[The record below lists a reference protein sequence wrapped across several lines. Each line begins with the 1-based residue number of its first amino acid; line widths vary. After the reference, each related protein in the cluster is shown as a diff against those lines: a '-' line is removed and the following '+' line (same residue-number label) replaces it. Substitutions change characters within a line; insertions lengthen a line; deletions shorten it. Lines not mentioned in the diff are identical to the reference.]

1 MSDKKQ
7 NLDPDE
13 LLASKNFK
21 DIVNVIIFRLG
32 KFDDE
37 IKNDIRQ
44 ACALAVLKS
53 IEKYDPSKKNNFWLY
68 AMRLMTEYARN
79 ELNLHKNIIHI
90 PYNRINSGFKNYE
103 NVNYDYEPLTF
114 ENGSDIPIYV
124 AESDK
129 CIMLDLQNTIESLG
143 DPASDVVKM
152 RVGLKE
158 TKNGK
163 NDFASIG
170 DDINMP
176 MHKVRNLF
184 LDSKKKLAKYLKD
197 YLETNQ

>member
-21 DIVNVIIFRLG
+21 DIVKVIIFRLG

-44 ACALAVLKS
+44 ACTLAVLKS

-68 AMRLMTEYARN
+68 AMKLMTEYARN

-103 NVNYDYEPLTF
+103 NVNYNYEPLTF

-129 CIMLDLQNTIESLG
+129 CIMMDLQNAIESLG

-176 MHKVRNLF
+176 MHKVRSLF